1 MLDETDL
8 EAMVEDTLGHYR
20 GVVDDDTFE
29 EMRRMLFLTFEAHP
43 AMSATAIAAFPA
55 KNAERS
61 GERGE
66 DEDDEGDEKRSAG
79 GEGA

>member
-1 MLDETDL
+1 MLDEAAL

-29 EMRRMLFLTFEAHP
+29 EMRRMLLLTFEAHP

-55 KNAERS
+55 TNADRS
-61 GERGE
+61 GERG
-66 DEDDEGDEKRSAG
+66 DDEEGEDDEKRSAG